1 MVMQQGGI
9 NDLVN
14 QKADAYRNNPQVLE
28 KRYQQNQ
35 QLLDLLALQKVKS
48 DKEAAARDMQLKM
61 DQNPNTIAQQRE
73 QEVLAMTK
81 DDMAKQTSGILGQR
95 QKQQQKNM
103 QRTAKGQ
110 GIPAARPPQMA
121 AQGGIMGYAHGG
133 EHNEED
139 NTTLDDFTDLIK
151 ENALELG
158 ALGLAVVFD
167 KRGAIKT
174 IAGKGWN
181 SIKNNTGGV
190 AKKIKDTLAPLVSR
204 KGPQVRGPDTK
215 ISTVRGGE
223 SVIKGPMI
231 KGPREFD
238 ATRTL
243 VTGQGLGLVG
253 SALFGGEEEKKEKKE
268 KLLNEEVVE
277 EETKE
282 GGGLEII
289 PEPKSA
295 AEQARSTIDALGD
308 PDTST
313 ASSNRVS
320 GGIKPVM
327 DKLTTDRLN
336 VNPNAASLAART
348 DSDSYMRRDE
358 NRAALDKEMSGI
370 EAFRNRQ
377 LDPEKLRREGLR
389 SVLTGIGQRGLV
401 GGAIG
406 AAQADQQVQ
415 GFERTMRQQAF
426 DNRKAQISQDIDVGK
441 IGQETKQRTLDTLTK
456 SQDEAMA
463 VLANVSQADVERLD
477 AEVDRINASHQRK
490 IDNQLSIINTQLEE
504 RKIKA
509 LENRDRQSA
518 LLDLLALKEE
528 ANQAYQQALAISA
541 PEYDEGKKIFDS
553 VQGPNIEEN
562 IKDLSDDDYKALQ
575 IYTAAKAKQDS
586 DSEFMTSLE
595 DEIKNLAKISNSASY
610 GT

>member
-1 MVMQQGGI
+1 M
-9 NDLVN
+9 
-14 QKADAYRNNPQVLE
+14 
-28 KRYQQNQ
+28 
-35 QLLDLLALQKVKS
+35 
-48 DKEAAARDMQLKM
+48 
-61 DQNPNTIAQQRE
+61 
-73 QEVLAMTK
+73 
-81 DDMAKQTSGILGQR
+81 
-95 QKQQQKNM
+95 
-103 QRTAKGQ
+103 
-110 GIPAARPPQMA
+110 
-121 AQGGIMGYAHGG
+121 
-133 EHNEED
+133 
-139 NTTLDDFTDLIK
+139 
-151 ENALELG
+151 ELG

-174 IAGKGWN
+174 IGGKAWN

-204 KGPQVRGPDTK
+204 KGPQVRGPDRK

-253 SALFGGEEEKKEKKE
+253 SALFGGEEEDKKTEEKGEVVVDEKIKKEE
-268 KLLNEEVVE
+268 K
-277 EETKE
+277 
-282 GGGLEII
+282 LEII

-541 PEYDEGKKIFDS
+541 PEYDNGKKIFDS

>member
-1 MVMQQGGI
+1 MQQGGI

-139 NTTLDDFTDLIK
+139 NTTLDDFTDIIK

-174 IAGKGWN
+174 IGGKAWN

-204 KGPQVRGPDTK
+204 KGPQVRGPDRK

-231 KGPREFD
+231 KGQREFD
-238 ATRTL
+238 ATRTVL
-243 VTGQGLGLVG
+243 TGQGLGLAG
-253 SALFGGEEEKKEKKE
+253 SALFGGEEEDKKTEEKGEVVVDEKIKKEE
-268 KLLNEEVVE
+268 K
-277 EETKE
+277 
-282 GGGLEII
+282 LEII

>member
-1 MVMQQGGI
+1 MQQGGI

-174 IAGKGWN
+174 IGGKAWN

-243 VTGQGLGLVG
+243 VTGQGLGLAG
-253 SALFGGEEEKKEKKE
+253 SALF
-268 KLLNEEVVE
+268 VVE

-282 GGGLEII
+282 GGGGLEII

-308 PDTST
+308 PDTSA

-553 VQGPNIEEN
+553 VQGPDIEEN

>member
-1 MVMQQGGI
+1 
-9 NDLVN
+9 
-14 QKADAYRNNPQVLE
+14 
-28 KRYQQNQ
+28 
-35 QLLDLLALQKVKS
+35 
-48 DKEAAARDMQLKM
+48 
-61 DQNPNTIAQQRE
+61 
-73 QEVLAMTK
+73 
-81 DDMAKQTSGILGQR
+81 
-95 QKQQQKNM
+95 
-103 QRTAKGQ
+103 
-110 GIPAARPPQMA
+110 
-121 AQGGIMGYAHGG
+121 
-133 EHNEED
+133 
-139 NTTLDDFTDLIK
+139 
-151 ENALELG
+151 
-158 ALGLAVVFD
+158 
-167 KRGAIKT
+167 
-174 IAGKGWN
+174 
-181 SIKNNTGGV
+181 
-190 AKKIKDTLAPLVSR
+190 
-204 KGPQVRGPDTK
+204 
-215 ISTVRGGE
+215 
-223 SVIKGPMI
+223 
-231 KGPREFD
+231 
-238 ATRTL
+238 
-243 VTGQGLGLVG
+243 
-253 SALFGGEEEKKEKKE
+253 
-268 KLLNEEVVE
+268 
-277 EETKE
+277 
-282 GGGLEII
+282 
-289 PEPKSA
+289 
-295 AEQARSTIDALGD
+295 
-308 PDTST
+308 
-313 ASSNRVS
+313 
-320 GGIKPVM
+320 
-327 DKLTTDRLN
+327 
-336 VNPNAASLAART
+336 
-348 DSDSYMRRDE
+348 
-358 NRAALDKEMSGI
+358 MSGI